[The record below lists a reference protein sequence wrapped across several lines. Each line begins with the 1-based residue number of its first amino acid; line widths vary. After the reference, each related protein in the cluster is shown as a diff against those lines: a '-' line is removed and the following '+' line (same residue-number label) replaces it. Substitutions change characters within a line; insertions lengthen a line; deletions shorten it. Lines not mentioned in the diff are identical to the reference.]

1 MRTQLTFLV
10 KLTPGGAMSGYL
22 ADRAAV
28 GDEISFTGP
37 HGSFFLREIDRPVLL
52 LAGGTGLAPILAML
66 RKMRTEGSH
75 RKAHLV
81 YGVSTD
87 ADLVELDTL
96 SEVAAGLTGFSWDY
110 CVSDPASTAENKGFV
125 MSLMRPEHMYDG
137 DVAIYLCGPP
147 PMVEA
152 VRKHVAEAGIEPT
165 GFYYEKFALAPP
177 AAAEPPPGP
186 VIDSPAPSEELLLS
200 PDARAM
206 AGQQAFPAVEI
217 DHWVGSVALTDHHD
231 VARRIAGQLIGVQ
244 GPGDGGV
251 GRLDEDP
258 ALLPS
263 GARTIAGQELFP
275 PSSVETP
282 TPPAAATVAAD
293 GYQIGEEHPAVHES
307 DAIFE
312 AREALE
318 LGALELTMG
327 RLSSQQLAGYRLLA
341 ELTLPYVEGDR
352 FVDAA
357 QYTET
362 NAAFHDYLFTLT
374 GNEHLLQ
381 AYKALGVKGRMSEVL
396 RNAIWCHPLC
406 AQDHVDI
413 VSAFDRG
420 DRDTA
425 RALIAAHADRSKQTM
440 RRAMADALGGPATE
454 VRHPGP
460 VRRQGRRPHRRG
472 SRHRRVHRPPYQRR
486 RRHIGVGRPLRAGQ
500 GTRRRAGD
508 RRAGHAGG
516 HRRPRA
522 AGGRA
527 NALVRQALSRFGRID
542 VLVNNVGGAINFKP
556 FTEFTDAEIRAEIDR
571 SLMTTLYTCRA
582 VLPSM
587 VARGTR
593 ASSSTSRPR
602 PLAAS
607 TASRIRRPRAAS
619 TRSPPHSQWSTPTPA
634 FAWSRPRL
642 AAPKRRRGGSRGARR
657 SPPTTPNAPGSRRIS
672 TKRSTRR

>member
-1 MRTQLTFLV
+1 M
-10 KLTPGGAMSGYL
+10 
-22 ADRAAV
+22 
-28 GDEISFTGP
+28 
-37 HGSFFLREIDRPVLL
+37 LL

-186 VIDSPAPSEELLLS
+186 VVDSPAPSEELLLS

-293 GYQIGEEHPAVHES
+293 GYQIGEEHPAVPERS
-307 DAIFE
+307 DS
-312 AREALE
+312 ALPR
-318 LGALELTMG
+318 GPRGQRWADDG
-327 RLSSQQLAGYRLLA
+327 
-341 ELTLPYVEGDR
+341 
-352 FVDAA
+352 
-357 QYTET
+357 
-362 NAAFHDYLFTLT
+362 
-374 GNEHLLQ
+374 Q
-381 AYKALGVKGRMSEVL
+381 AV
-396 RNAIWCHPLC
+396 
-406 AQDHVDI
+406 Q
-413 VSAFDRG
+413 
-420 DRDTA
+420 
-425 RALIAAHADRSKQTM
+425 
-440 RRAMADALGGPATE
+440 
-454 VRHPGP
+454 
-460 VRRQGRRPHRRG
+460 
-472 SRHRRVHRPPYQRR
+472 
-486 RRHIGVGRPLRAGQ
+486 
-500 GTRRRAGD
+500 
-508 RRAGHAGG
+508 
-516 HRRPRA
+516 
-522 AGGRA
+522 
-527 NALVRQALSRFGRID
+527 
-542 VLVNNVGGAINFKP
+542 
-556 FTEFTDAEIRAEIDR
+556 
-571 SLMTTLYTCRA
+571 
-582 VLPSM
+582 
-587 VARGTR
+587 
-593 ASSSTSRPR
+593 
-602 PLAAS
+602 
-607 TASRIRRPRAAS
+607 
-619 TRSPPHSQWSTPTPA
+619 
-634 FAWSRPRL
+634 
-642 AAPKRRRGGSRGARR
+642 
-657 SPPTTPNAPGSRRIS
+657 
-672 TKRSTRR
+672 